1 MMNEATE
8 NHVPKMKIR
17 QNRHNRT
24 PISSEIFQTI
34 LEKEKSYKILCKDR
48 TQYAYENYCKMR
60 NKVRKITRTN
70 ALKHEEAIASKIK
83 SNPKVFWNH
92 VNSKLKLTETIPI
105 LNLKDGTCAMTDT
118 DKAQALSGFFSSVFK
133 KESPGDWN
141 PVDWRPTQI
150 SDDLVITEEIILKEL
165 ESLNIT
171 KSMGPDNLNPR
182 VLHETRQ
189 QITPILTR
197 NRTESW
203 QSGELPRDW
212 KRANISAIHKKGS
225 KNDPNNYRPIS
236 LTAICRKIMERII
249 KRHIINFLV
258 QDHIISD
265 QQLGFVP
272 GRSTTLQLLRAL
284 EDWTA
289 ELDSANEVDIIY
301 IDFQKTFDSVPH
313 KRLLRI
319 IEFYGIRGKTLDWIT
334 AFLSG
339 RKQRVIV
346 NENHSQW
353 AVVTSGVPKGSV
365 LGPILF
371 LLYINSMSNG
381 VTSKMFYFADDAK
394 IYRAI
399 TNLAEQEELQKDL
412 YKLKK
417 WSNGGDLEF
426 NLTKCHQLTL
436 SLRTTLSNRT
446 YSLDGTTPLTRVNSE
461 KDLGIIIDTKLS
473 FHEHI
478 SKKTKTA
485 NGILT
490 IIKKCFLNIIAEILK
505 TLYKTLV

>member
-1 MMNEATE
+1 
-8 NHVPKMKIR
+8 
-17 QNRHNRT
+17 
-24 PISSEIFQTI
+24 
-34 LEKEKSYKILCKDR
+34 
-48 TQYAYENYCKMR
+48 MR

-70 ALKHEEAIASKIK
+70 ALKHEEAIASKVK
-83 SNPKVFWNH
+83 SNPKVFLNH
-92 VNSKLKLTETIPI
+92 VNSKLKLTETIPT
-105 LNLKDGTCAMTDT
+105 LNLKDGTSAMTDT
-118 DKAQALSGFFSSVFK
+118 DEAEALSGFFSSVFT

-141 PVDWRPTQI
+141 PVDWRPTQN

-182 VLHETRQ
+182 VLHETCQ
-189 QITPILTR
+189 QITPTLTR
-197 NRTESW
+197 ILTESW
-203 QSGELPRDW
+203 QSGELLRDW

-236 LTAICRKIMERII
+236 LTAICCKIMERII

-258 QDHIISD
+258 QNHIISD

-289 ELDSANEVDIIY
+289 ELDSGNEVDIVY
-301 IDFQKTFDSVPH
+301 IDFQKAFDSVPH

-319 IEFYGIRGKTLDWIT
+319 IEFYRIREKTLNWIT

-353 AVVTSGVPKGSV
+353 AVVTSGVPQRSV

-381 VTSKMFYFADDAK
+381 VTSK
-394 IYRAI
+394 
-399 TNLAEQEELQKDL
+399 
-412 YKLKK
+412 KLI
-417 WSNGGDLEF
+417 
-426 NLTKCHQLTL
+426 
-436 SLRTTLSNRT
+436 LR
-446 YSLDGTTPLTRVNSE
+446 
-461 KDLGIIIDTKLS
+461 
-473 FHEHI
+473 
-478 SKKTKTA
+478 
-485 NGILT
+485 
-490 IIKKCFLNIIAEILK
+490 
-505 TLYKTLV
+505 

>member
-1 MMNEATE
+1 
-8 NHVPKMKIR
+8 
-17 QNRHNRT
+17 
-24 PISSEIFQTI
+24 
-34 LEKEKSYKILCKDR
+34 
-48 TQYAYENYCKMR
+48 MR

-70 ALKHEEAIASKIK
+70 VLKHEEAIASKVR
-83 SNPKVFWNH
+83 SKVFWNH
-92 VNSKLKLTETIPI
+92 VNSKLKLTETIPTP
-105 LNLKDGTCAMTDT
+105 NLKDGTCAMTDT
-118 DKAQALSGFFSSVFK
+118 DKAEALSGFFSSVFT

-150 SDDLVITEEIILKEL
+150 SDDLVTTEEIILKEL

-197 NRTESW
+197 ILTESW

-225 KNDPNNYRPIS
+225 KNDPNNYRPIG
-236 LTAICRKIMERII
+236 LTAICSKIMERII
-249 KRHIINFLV
+249 KRHIINFID
-258 QDHIISD
+258 QNHIISD

-272 GRSTTLQLLRAL
+272 GCSTTLQLLRAL

-289 ELDSANEVDIIY
+289 ELDSGNEVDIIY
-301 IDFQKTFDSVPH
+301 IDFQKAFDSVPH

-319 IEFYGIRGKTLDWIT
+319 IEFYGIRGKNSRLDNCLFVRKET
-334 AFLSG
+334 AS
-339 RKQRVIV
+339 
-346 NENHSQW
+346 HSKREPLTVGSSDKWSVQ
-353 AVVTSGVPKGSV
+353 GSV
-365 LGPILF
+365 LGAILF

-381 VTSKMFYFADDAK
+381 ETSKMFYFADDAK

-436 SLRTTLSNRT
+436 SLRTTSSNRT
-446 YSLDGTTPLTRVNSE
+446 
-461 KDLGIIIDTKLS
+461 
-473 FHEHI
+473 
-478 SKKTKTA
+478 
-485 NGILT
+485 
-490 IIKKCFLNIIAEILK
+490 
-505 TLYKTLV
+505 

>member
-1 MMNEATE
+1 
-8 NHVPKMKIR
+8 
-17 QNRHNRT
+17 
-24 PISSEIFQTI
+24 
-34 LEKEKSYKILCKDR
+34 
-48 TQYAYENYCKMR
+48 
-60 NKVRKITRTN
+60 
-70 ALKHEEAIASKIK
+70 
-83 SNPKVFWNH
+83 
-92 VNSKLKLTETIPI
+92 
-105 LNLKDGTCAMTDT
+105 
-118 DKAQALSGFFSSVFK
+118 
-133 KESPGDWN
+133 
-141 PVDWRPTQI
+141 
-150 SDDLVITEEIILKEL
+150 
-165 ESLNIT
+165 
-171 KSMGPDNLNPR
+171 MGPDNLNPR

-197 NRTESW
+197 ILTESW
-203 QSGELPRDW
+203 QPGEPPRDW
-212 KRANISAIHKKGS
+212 KLANISAIHKKGS
-225 KNDPNNYRPIS
+225 KNEPNNYWPIS
-236 LTAICRKIMERII
+236 LTAICCKIMERII

-258 QDHIISD
+258 QNHIISD
-265 QQLGFVP
+265 QQLDFVP
-272 GRSTTLQLLRAL
+272 GRSITLQLLRAL

-289 ELDSANEVDIIY
+289 ELDSGNEVDIIY
-301 IDFQKTFDSVPH
+301 IDFQKAFVSVPH

-319 IEFYGIRGKTLDWIT
+319 IEFYSIRGKILDWIT

-353 AVVTSGVPKGSV
+353 AVVTSGVPQGSV
-365 LGPILF
+365 LGPILL
-371 LLYINSMSNG
+371 LLYINSMSNR

-399 TNLAEQEELQKDL
+399 TNLAEQEALQKNL

-417 WSNGGDLEF
+417 WSNGCHLEF

-473 FHEHI
+473 FHEQI

-485 NGILT
+485 NDILA
-490 IIKKCFLNIIAEILK
+490 IIKKCFLNINAEILE
-505 TLYKTLV
+505 TMDKTLVRPHLEYAN